1 MSLVNVIL
9 GRPIFLVG
17 SILLLASWC
26 CLQTPLGYTL
36 SIAIFSWK
44 SDFQL
49 AIFLFFPPALNWIS
63 YLTIWLLRCVWDNDW
78 RISVIFGGFLRRSPG
93 FEPVGQ
99 NRLHIWIKYSQLVF
113 SSHCVGWTYFLQNVK
128 NYPCLIYPAFVVL
141 SVPPYLLTVISI

>member
-1 MSLVNVIL
+1 MSDSMSLVNVIL

-26 CLQTPLGYTL
+26 CLHTPLGYTP
-36 SIAIFSWK
+36 SIYIFSWK

-93 FEPVGQ
+93 FGPVGQ
-99 NRLHIWIKYSQLVF
+99 NRLHIWIKYSQF
-113 SSHCVGWTYFLQNVK
+113 GFTSHCVGWTYFFKMLK
-128 NYPCLIYPAFVVL
+128 TILAFVVL
-141 SVPPYLLTVISI
+141 SVPPNLLTVISI